1 MRFVSIARWTLS
13 VAVALSVGCS
23 SLHQNFEALAAR
35 RTGEDTPLNRSAEQ
49 LRADTQAHLQAA
61 DEIRQRVV
69 SVDGPRT
76 IENTLTPANEMW
88 LHLDSAYQETGLLA
102 NVHPDEE
109 VRTAAEEGEQL
120 AVQRMTELSLDRELY
135 DAYQAVDVSGADPG
149 TQFMVFKMLRDFR
162 RAGVDKDDETRARIK
177 TLNAELVE
185 LGQQFGRTIRE
196 DVRQIELDSVG
207 ELAGLP
213 DDWIAAHP
221 PDEQGK
227 IHINTD
233 YPDYIPFITYAHNG
247 PARRA
252 LYLKFKDRGYPA
264 NMEVLNALIAK
275 RYELARILG
284 YEHWA
289 DYITADK
296 MIGSAANA
304 AEFID
309 KVNALARPPA
319 QRDYAVLL
327 QRKQRVAPG
336 ATEVADWEKSYYE
349 EVVKNEKYQ
358 FDSKAVRP
366 YFEFNRVQQGLFDL
380 TSRMFGIEYRR
391 VTGLNLWHEDVSA
404 WDVYEGDKRLGRFYL
419 DLHPR
424 PAKYKHAACF
434 GYRAGIEGRQLPQSV
449 LVCNFPNPRES
460 DGPALMVHDQV
471 QTFFHEFGHLLH
483 AIFGGHQ
490 PWVSN
495 SGINTEWDFVEAPS
509 QMLEEWVWNVETL
522 QVFAKHYETN
532 EPIPAEMVERMRGA
546 SDFGKGL
553 DAAHQMFYAAISLSF
568 YNRDPATLD
577 TTATLREMQ
586 EKYSPFD
593 YVEGTHFQCNF
604 GHLDGYSAIYYTY
617 MWSLVIAKDLFSK
630 FEENGL
636 LDPQTSMHY
645 RRSILDPGGSK
656 KAAELI
662 RNFLGRDY
670 TFDAF
675 EAWLSK
681 G

>member
-1 MRFVSIARWTLS
+1 MKFVAIARWTLS
-13 VAVALSVGCS
+13 VAVAFSVGCS
-23 SLHQNFEALAAR
+23 SLQQNIQALTVR
-35 RTGEDTPLNRSAEQ
+35 TTGEYTPLNRSAEQ

-69 SVDGPRT
+69 SVEGPRT

-135 DAYQAVDVSGADPG
+135 EAYQAVDVSGADPG

-162 RAGVDKDDETRARIK
+162 RSGVDKDDDARARIK
-177 TLNAELVE
+177 TLNGELVE
-185 LGQQFGRTIRE
+185 LSQQFGRTIRE
-196 DVRQIELDSVG
+196 DVREIELDSVA

-213 DDWIAAHP
+213 ADWIAAHP
-221 PDEQGK
+221 PDENGK

-233 YPDYIPFITYAHNG
+233 YPDYIPFITFARNG
-247 PARRA
+247 PARKA
-252 LYLKFKDRGYPA
+252 LYLEFKDRGYPD
-264 NMEVLNALIAK
+264 NMEVLSALIAK

-284 YEHWA
+284 YDHWA

-296 MIGSAANA
+296 MMGSAANA

-309 KVNALARPPA
+309 KVSAVAGPPA

-327 QRKQRVAPG
+327 ERKRRVAPA
-336 ATEVADWEKSYYE
+336 ATKVADWEKTYYAE
-349 EVVKNEKYQ
+349 AVKSEQYQ
-358 FDSKAVRP
+358 FDSKTVRP
-366 YFEFNRVQQGLFDL
+366 YFEFSRVQQGLFDL
-380 TSRMFGIEYRR
+380 TSQMFGIEYRQ
-391 VTGLNLWHEDVSA
+391 VTGLNLWHQDVTA
-404 WDVYEGDKRLGRFYL
+404 WDVYEGDQRLGRFYL

-424 PAKYKHAACF
+424 PNKYKHAACF

-471 QTFFHEFGHLLH
+471 ETFFHEFGHLLH
-483 AIFGGHQ
+483 AIFAGHR

-532 EPIPAEMVERMRGA
+532 EPIPAEMVQRMRGA

-553 DAAHQMFYAAISLSF
+553 DTAHQMFYAAISLNI
-568 YNRDPATLD
+568 YNLDPAALD
-577 TTATLREMQ
+577 TTATLMEMQ
-586 EKYSPFD
+586 DKYSPFD

-617 MWSLVIAKDLFSK
+617 MWSKVIAKDLFSK

-636 LDPQTSMHY
+636 LDAETSMHY

-675 EAWLSK
+675 ETWLSK